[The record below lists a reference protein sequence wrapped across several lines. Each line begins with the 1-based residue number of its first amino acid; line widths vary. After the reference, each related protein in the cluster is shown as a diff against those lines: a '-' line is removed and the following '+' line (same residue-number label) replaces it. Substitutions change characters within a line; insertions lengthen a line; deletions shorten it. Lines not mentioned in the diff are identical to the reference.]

1 MDQWRILGGKEV
13 VARPV
18 TQKPIF
24 GGVVLIVMALV
35 APTIPAAAEALAA
48 PSDHSKGA
56 AQSQEAVGAEA
67 DPFADLAEPVTVG
80 AISEQA
86 QRSWRQTLFAENFGF
101 RKEIMSQFDM
111 NERGHTASR
120 QSLGFEALK
129 KFSTATA
136 TLASF
141 DFQGRLVRRD
151 GFNPVQNDMD
161 GQGRPGWAFEYH
173 NAYLD
178 LYNVLNPLLSDEQ
191 RGDTVGHF
199 NLRAGR
205 FYVPFGLN
213 LQTDTH
219 GTVLQLSNDR
229 NFGFERDWYS
239 GFWGTVNRHLNYD
252 VYYLAGS
259 GYDLK
264 FKGQSGLGAIR
275 LSLAN
280 RYSYEYG
287 LEGGLSILGGE
298 RLSPDAIRRSQ
309 TVAVDAGGASRV
321 DTKRVGLDGR
331 YRQAVPTGLFT
342 VTSEL
347 SGGQDLSRTVF
358 TQLYQAEYLRASRQW
373 GISTQ
378 YRRFQQEGLGA
389 DASIIGEVSW
399 YFRNDIGNS
408 NLHWVKLNVERQ
420 LEQMQGPHSTIATVQ
435 YYFYQ

>member
-1 MDQWRILGGKEV
+1 V
-13 VARPV
+13 VRPEIKKQLLDAAV
-18 TQKPIF
+18 SFIMIAMF
-24 GGVVLIVMALV
+24 
-35 APTIPAAAEALAA
+35 APTIPAAADAPAA
-48 PSDHSKGA
+48 PFDHSKGA
-56 AQSQEAVGAEA
+56 VQSQEAVGANA
-67 DPFADLAEPVTVG
+67 DPFADLAEPPMSQATP
-80 AISEQA
+80 EQA
-86 QRSWRQTLFAENFGF
+86 PCSWRQTLLTENFGF

-120 QSLGFEALK
+120 QSVGFEILK

-141 DFQGRLVRRD
+141 NFQGRLVRRD
-151 GFNPVQNDMD
+151 GFNPVLNDME
-161 GQGRPGWAFEYH
+161 GQRRPGWTFEYH

-178 LYNVLNPLLSDEQ
+178 LYNVLNPVLSDEQ
-191 RGDTVGHF
+191 RGDTIGRF
-199 NLRAGR
+199 NLRVGR

-229 NFGFERDWYS
+229 NFGFERDWYT
-239 GFWGTVNRHLNYD
+239 GFWGAVNNHVNYD

-280 RYSYEYG
+280 TYSYEYG

-298 RLSPDAIRRSQ
+298 RLSPDAITRRQ
-309 TVAVDAGGASRV
+309 TLAVDAGRENRV
-321 DTKRVGLDGR
+321 ETKRVGLDGR
-331 YRQAVPTGLFT
+331 YRQAVPTGLLT

-347 SGGQDLSRTVF
+347 SGGRDVSSNVF

-373 GISTQ
+373 GVSTQ

-408 NLHWVKLNVERQ
+408 NLHWIKLNVERQ
-420 LEQMQGPHSTIATVQ
+420 LEQMQGPRSTIATLQ